1 MYIVRVVCGVEVGK
15 EFLCFIYLFM
25 RREEILEKERM
36 EERTEK
42 LIRKRVLFWNKTKF
56 PCLVHLE
63 ELMATRREN

>member
-36 EERTEK
+36 EVSLR
-42 LIRKRVLFWNKTKF
+42 LCVVNVCIYSVYF
-56 PCLVHLE
+56 
-63 ELMATRREN
+63 